1 MNFGDVLDAWE
12 QEQKNATKKA
22 PKSTGQ
28 EWRNKK
34 AQPDS
39 AANGS
44 DAKSPGGKA
53 DGSRNAAKT
62 SGAKAS
68 CGTSDTQSASASRQK
83 AANSAND
90 RINPMT
96 EWLRRYGV
104 VDKDA
109 VAEKAAEQEKQKD
122 RAWLLDMPYE
132 AQIDLHGLTA
142 EEASVRLDQF
152 VSECYKRGIRKVL
165 IIHGKGNHSEDTPV
179 LSGMVRSFIE
189 RDYRLGESGH
199 PDKKDGGKGAT
210 WVILREKTVLG

>member
-1 MNFGDVLDAWE
+1 MNFGDILDAWE
-12 QEQKNATKKA
+12 QEQKDASKKT

-39 AANGS
+39 AVS
-44 DAKSPGGKA
+44 DSSSKSSGGKS
-53 DGSRNAAKT
+53 DGAVPSGVKKT
-62 SGAKAS
+62 GKAS
-68 CGTSDTQSASASRQK
+68 GNT
-83 AANSAND
+83 NEN

-109 VAEKAAEQEKQKD
+109 VAEKAAENEKQKD

-142 EEASVRLDQF
+142 EEATVRLDQF
-152 VSECYKRGIRKVL
+152 VAECYKRGIRKVL
-165 IIHGKGNHSEDTPV
+165 IIHGKGNHSEDAPV

>member
-1 MNFGDVLDAWE
+1 MNFGDILDAWE
-12 QEQKNATKKA
+12 QEQKNSSKKT

-34 AQPDS
+34 TQPDS
-39 AANGS
+39 VANESGS
-44 DAKSPGGKA
+44 KISGGKA
-53 DGSRNAAKT
+53 GGAGSANAE
-62 SGAKAS
+62 KA
-68 CGTSDTQSASASRQK
+68 GNTSDS
-83 AANSAND
+83 

-109 VAEKAAEQEKQKD
+109 VAEKAMEQEKQKD

-142 EEASVRLDQF
+142 EEAMVRLAQF
-152 VSECYKRGIRKVL
+152 VGECYKRGIRKIL
-165 IIHGKGNHSEDTPV
+165 IIHGKGNHSEDAPV

>member
-1 MNFGDVLDAWE
+1 VGRSMNFGDILDAWE
-12 QEQKNATKKA
+12 QEQKSADKKGA
-22 PKSTGQ
+22 KSTGQ

-34 AQPDS
+34 TAPDSVRKDAVGSDNVKKS
-39 AANGS
+39 AAN
-44 DAKSPGGKA
+44 PE
-53 DGSRNAAKT
+53 RKT
-62 SGAKAS
+62 
-68 CGTSDTQSASASRQK
+68 QPQ
-83 AANSAND
+83 NSVHV
-90 RINPMT
+90 NPMT

-109 VAEKAAEQEKQKD
+109 AAEKAAEKELHKD

-142 EEASVRLDQF
+142 DEATVRLNQF
-152 VSECYKRGIRKVL
+152 IGECHRRGLRKVL
-165 IIHGKGNHSEDTPV
+165 IIHGKGNHSEDAPV

-210 WVILREKTVLG
+210 WVIIRERTVLD

>member
-1 MNFGDVLDAWE
+1 MNFGDILDAWE
-12 QEQKNATKKA
+12 QEQKGASKKT

-34 AQPDS
+34 TQPDS
-39 AANGS
+39 AANDSGT
-44 DAKSPGGKA
+44 KSSGGKA
-53 DGSRNAAKT
+53 ESARNSAKSSGGAKT
-62 SGAKAS
+62 APSGATKA
-68 CGTSDTQSASASRQK
+68 GG
-83 AANSAND
+83 ANNSD

-109 VAEKAAEQEKQKD
+109 VAEKAAENEKQKD

-132 AQIDLHGLTA
+132 AQIDLHGLTM
-142 EEASVRLDQF
+142 EEASIRLDQF
-152 VSECYKRGIRKVL
+152 IGECYKRGIRKVL
-165 IIHGKGNHSEDTPV
+165 IIHGKGNHSEDMPV

-199 PDKKDGGKGAT
+199 PDKRDGGKGAT

>member
-1 MNFGDVLDAWE
+1 MNFGDILDAWE
-12 QEQKNATKKA
+12 QEQKDASKKI

-34 AQPDS
+34 TQPDS
-39 AANGS
+39 VSNGS
-44 DAKSPGGKA
+44 GMNGFGTKSSSGKT
-53 DGSRNAAKT
+53 DGSRNT
-62 SGAKAS
+62 AKAS
-68 CGTSDTQSASASRQK
+68 GGAKT
-83 AANSAND
+83 ANANNNE

-109 VAEKAAEQEKQKD
+109 VAEKAAENEKQKD

-142 EEASVRLDQF
+142 EEASIRLDQF
-152 VSECYKRGIRKVL
+152 VGECYKRGIRKVL
-165 IIHGKGNHSEDTPV
+165 IIHGKGNHSEDMPV

>member
-1 MNFGDVLDAWE
+1 MNFGDILDAWE
-12 QEQKNATKKA
+12 QEQKDASKKTS
-22 PKSTGQ
+22 KSTGQ

-34 AQPDS
+34 TQPDS
-39 AANGS
+39 AANESGS
-44 DAKSPGGKA
+44 KSSGVKTDGAGPASVKKNVKSGG
-53 DGSRNAAKT
+53 NT
-62 SGAKAS
+62 N
-68 CGTSDTQSASASRQK
+68 DT
-83 AANSAND
+83 

-109 VAEKAAEQEKQKD
+109 VAEKAAENEKQKD

-142 EEASVRLDQF
+142 DEATVRLDQF
-152 VSECYKRGIRKVL
+152 VGECYKRGIRKIL
-165 IIHGKGNHSEDTPV
+165 IIHGKGNHSEDAPV

>member
-1 MNFGDVLDAWE
+1 MNFGDILDAWE
-12 QEQKNATKKA
+12 QEQKSASKKT

-34 AQPDS
+34 TSPDS
-39 AANGS
+39 VKKEEPVPPVRKEE
-44 DAKSPGGKA
+44 KSRPQG
-53 DGSRNAAKT
+53 
-62 SGAKAS
+62 
-68 CGTSDTQSASASRQK
+68 
-83 AANSAND
+83 
-90 RINPMT
+90 INPMT
-96 EWLRRYGV
+96 AWLRRYGV

-142 EEASVRLDQF
+142 EEATIRLDQF
-152 VSECYKRGIRKVL
+152 VGECYKRGIRKVL

>member
-1 MNFGDVLDAWE
+1 MNFGDILDAWE
-12 QEQKNATKKA
+12 QEQKNGSKKA

-34 AQPDS
+34 TEPDS
-39 AANGS
+39 ASNSA
-44 DAKSPGGKA
+44 P
-53 DGSRNAAKT
+53 KT
-62 SGAKAS
+62 SGASSSNVKKAGGAGKNTGDS
-68 CGTSDTQSASASRQK
+68 
-83 AANSAND
+83 

-109 VAEKAAEQEKQKD
+109 VAEKAMEQEKQKD

-142 EEASVRLDQF
+142 EEATVRLDQF
-152 VSECYKRGIRKVL
+152 VGECYKRGIRKIL
-165 IIHGKGNHSEDTPV
+165 IIHGKGNHSEDAPV